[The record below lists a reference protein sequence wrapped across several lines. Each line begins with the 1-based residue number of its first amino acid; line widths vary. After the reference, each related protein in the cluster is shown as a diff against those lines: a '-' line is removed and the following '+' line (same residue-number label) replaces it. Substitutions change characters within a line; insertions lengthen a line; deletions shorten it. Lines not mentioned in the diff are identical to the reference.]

1 MQSNA
6 AVSAVNLGEKSPVQ
20 AQENISFDSQLEAA
34 KTNEVYIE
42 DAIPAIEPKAERKLV
57 RKQDMIILPLLG
69 VGYMMGVLDRSNIGN
84 ARLMGIQKD
93 LNLSNHQFFQV
104 LMVTYIGFL
113 VLQTPGALLMK
124 ILAPRWVLGGSITMF
139 GLVATLFSVA
149 RGFGDLIG
157 LRLLLGFG
165 EAIVP
170 LSFLY
175 ISMWY
180 KHDELALRGYWDYTG
195 LIYWSTSI
203 ASFAG
208 GLIAY
213 GVEKNIHNAHG
224 IRSWKW
230 LFIVE
235 GIPTIVVGLTIMAIL
250 PDFPDKVVSNGHFLF
265 KESENELLLARTR
278 ASQNT
283 AGAKVVPRQIWIAIK
298 DPKTY
303 LGSLMLTAVGLSAAA
318 FSVFLPTFINAF
330 GFDRLT
336 SQLYTIIPYSF
347 AVVSMPVACWLSDRY
362 QQRGLAMAICLGSCL
377 IGIIIILASS
387 TPTVSMVGTCFVA
400 AGTYP
405 GNPIAVAWIST
416 IHGGY
421 TKRSTV
427 YGIQQIFINSFIIM
441 ATQVFDTP
449 PKFYKGNGIL
459 LGVFVVAFTSTAILY
474 FWLRRENRKRDAA
487 AQARRNG
494 TVPPL
499 PSDIGDF
506 ETLCDYHPD
515 WRYPL

>member
-1 MQSNA
+1 MPA
-6 AVSAVNLGEKSPVQ
+6 AHEMVVEKEKLS
-20 AQENISFDSQLEAA
+20 S
-34 KTNEVYIE
+34 EVYE
-42 DAIPAIEPKAERKLV
+42 ENVQPDPYRAIGKLDDGTVDETAPSINRKAERKLV
-57 RKQDMIILPLLG
+57 RKQDLTILPLLG
-69 VGYMMGVLDRSNIGN
+69 LGYMMGVLDRSNIGN

-93 LNLSNHQFFQV
+93 LKLSDHQYFQI

-139 GLVATLFSVA
+139 GLVAALFSVSRNFA
-149 RGFGDLIG
+149 DLIG

-180 KHDELALRGYWDYTG
+180 KHDELALRGC

-213 GVEKNIHNAHG
+213 GVQKNIGDARG
-224 IRSWKW
+224 IASWKW

-235 GIPTIVVGLTIMAIL
+235 GAPTIAVGLAIMIIL
-250 PDFPDKVVSNGHFLF
+250 PGYPDKVVEDGHFLF
-265 KESENELLLARTR
+265 ERSENELLLARIR

-283 AGAKVVPRQIWIAIK
+283 AGEKVVPRQIWMAVT

-303 LGSLMLTAVGLSAAA
+303 LGSLMLSAVGLSAAA
-318 FSVFLPTFINAF
+318 FAVFLPTFINAF

-347 AVVSMPVACWLSDRY
+347 AVVSMPVSCWLSDRY
-362 QQRGLAMAICLGSCL
+362 QQRGIAMAACLGCCL
-377 IGIIIILASS
+377 AGVIIILASNS
-387 TPTVSMVGTCFVA
+387 ATVSIVGTCFVA
-400 AGTYP
+400 AGTYS

-427 YGIQQIFINSFIIM
+427 YGIQQVFINSFIIM
-441 ATQVFDTP
+441 STQVFDTP

-459 LGVFVVAFTSTAILY
+459 LGIFAVAFASTAILY
-474 FWLRRENRKRDAA
+474 FWLRTENRKRDRA
-487 AQARRNG
+487 AQARLDG
-494 TVPPL
+494 TAPPL
-499 PSDIGDF
+499 PDDIGDF

>member
-1 MQSNA
+1 MHNATNA
-6 AVSAVNLGEKSPVQ
+6 AAAVDSSVKSPIDVQ
-20 AQENISFDSQLEAA
+20 DNAIVESQHSAD
-34 KTNEVYIE
+34 KTDEVFVE
-42 DAIPAIEPKAERKLV
+42 DATPTINRKAERKLV

-69 VGYMMGVLDRSNIGN
+69 IGYMMGVLDRSNIGN

-93 LNLSNHQFFQV
+93 LNLSNHQYFQV

-113 VLQTPGALLMK
+113 VLQTPAALLMK
-124 ILAPRWVLGGSITMF
+124 ILAPRWVLGGSIAMF
-139 GLVATLFSVA
+139 GLVAALFSKA
-149 RGFGDLIG
+149 RNFADLIG

-180 KHDELALRGYWDYTG
+180 KHDELALRGC
-195 LIYWSTSI
+195 LIYWSTSV

-224 IRSWKW
+224 LRSWQW

-235 GIPTIVVGLTIMAIL
+235 GVPTFAVGLAIIIFL
-250 PDFPDKVVSNGHFLF
+250 PPYPDKVVAKGHFLF
-265 KESENELLLARTR
+265 SRSENELLLARTR

-283 AGAKVVPRQIWIAIK
+283 AGAKVVPRQIWIAFK

-303 LGSLMLTAVGLSAAA
+303 LGSLMLSAVGLSAAA
-318 FSVFLPTFINAF
+318 FAVFLPTFINAF

-377 IGIIIILASS
+377 IGIIIILASPN
-387 TPTVSMVGTCFVA
+387 PTVSMVGTCFVA

-427 YGIQQIFINSFIIM
+427 YGIQQVFINSFIIM

-459 LGVFVVAFTSTAILY
+459 LGIFAVAFSSTAILY
-474 FWLRRENRKRDAA
+474 FWLRNENRKRDAA
-487 AQARRNG
+487 AEARRNG
-494 TVPPL
+494 SAPPL
-499 PSDIGDF
+499 PTDIGDF